1 MTGSPETAPLP
12 ILIFARCFHRNLSA
26 SARIKGKRFTS
37 PKELPP
43 MTLSVSEVNELKQA
57 PAVEGVLPV
66 ILSRW
71 SPRSFSDREVNTALL
86 AKVFEAARWAPSSS
100 NEQPWRFIVGVR
112 DSSTH
117 SKIASVLVSF
127 NQVWAPHAPV
137 LILGV
142 AKTTFTHKGGPN
154 AYALHDLGASA
165 ALLVLQAHAL
175 GLCAHQMAGF
185 DHEAARR
192 VLEIPEDYALGSVTA
207 LGYQGEPAALTNERL
222 LAQEVAPRTRKPLTD
237 LVFASWGTPAELG

>member
-1 MTGSPETAPLP
+1 
-12 ILIFARCFHRNLSA
+12 
-26 SARIKGKRFTS
+26 
-37 PKELPP
+37 

-71 SPRSFSDREVNTALL
+71 SPRSFSDREVSPALL
-86 AKVFEAARWAPSSS
+86 AKVFEAARWAPSSN

-117 SKIASVLVSF
+117 SKIASTLVAF
-127 NQVWAPHAPV
+127 NQAWAPHAPV

-142 AKTTFTHKGGPN
+142 AKTTFTHKGAPN

-165 ALLVLQAHAL
+165 ALLVLQAAAL

-185 DHEAARR
+185 DHEAARQI
-192 VLEIPEDYALGSVTA
+192 LEIPEDFLLGSVTA
-207 LGYQGEPAALTNERL
+207 LGYQGEPEALTNERL
-222 LAQEVAPRTRKPLTD
+222 LAQELAPRQRRPLAD
-237 LVFASWGTPAELG
+237 LVFSSWGTPAELG